1 MQRRLVRPVVWVFL
15 LLFAWPTL
23 TVAQT
28 TTSTYEPP
36 SDIAFRKAT
45 IISEGTR
52 LAAEVFAPK
61 ADPGKPLPT
70 IIMSH
75 GWGGTAQLLRAEAAA
90 FARAG
95 YLVVTFDYRGWG
107 ASDGRVV
114 LTKPAERG
122 KPGEPFTAEV
132 KEIRE
137 VVDPLEQTTDL
148 LNVLHWVQGEKQCDT
163 NRIGLWG
170 SSYSGGHVIYAAA
183 RDPRV
188 KATVSQVP
196 ALDSRFVLQTP
207 EMKKQTFEQATQ
219 RARGEIGYP
228 PPGQRVIGN
237 LRGAPILDKLMLYAP
252 VEDVAKAHDCA
263 MLFVLA
269 ENEEL
274 FNNKDHGILA
284 HERAKGP
291 KKLVILPGLKH
302 YDIYT
307 VARKQA
313 QQLSLDWF
321 DKYLK
326 N

>member
-1 MQRRLVRPVVWVFL
+1 MKWH
-15 LLFAWPTL
+15 PTL
-23 TVAQT
+23 VLAYALSLSLAAPALSQTQT
-28 TTSTYEPP
+28 TTSPYQPS
-36 SDIAFRKAT
+36 SDISFRKAT
-45 IISEGTR
+45 IISEGSR
-52 LAAEVFAPK
+52 LAAEIFAPK
-61 ADPGKPLPT
+61 TDPGKPLPT

-90 FARAG
+90 FAKAG

-107 ASDGRVV
+107 ASDGRVI

-122 KPGEPFTAEV
+122 KTGEPFTAEV

-148 LNVLHWVQGEKQCDT
+148 LNVLHWVQGEKQCDA
-163 NRIGLWG
+163 NHIGLWG
-170 SSYSGGHVIYAAA
+170 SSYSGGHVVYAAA

-196 ALDSRFVLQTP
+196 ALDSRFVVQSDDL
-207 EMKKQTFEQATQ
+207 KRQTFEQATQ

-228 PPGQRVIGN
+228 PPGQRVIGS

-252 VEDVAKAHDCA
+252 VEDVAKAPGCA
-263 MLFVLA
+263 MLFILA
-269 ENEEL
+269 EKEEL
-274 FNNKDHGILA
+274 FDNKDHGILA
-284 HERAKGP
+284 HDRAKGP

-313 QQLSLDWF
+313 QQLSLEWF